1 MVGAWEGSGFVDF
14 QDLCVSLVPG
24 GAAVVCLS
32 SVVCCLD
39 WCVRVWQFADARDQ
53 IEKNDSE
60 LRQYRD
66 IVVADDA

>member
-1 MVGAWEGSGFVDF
+1 MF
-14 QDLCVSLVPG
+14 
-24 GAAVVCLS
+24 CLR
-32 SVVCCLD
+32 VYI
-39 WCVRVWQFADARDQ
+39 VRGCRSRDACGQ